1 MKKLISI
8 LALIFLFSCSTAAQ
22 FGTGVNITF
31 DPRTI
36 GMQIDDNIMQKNLS
50 ARLALVD
57 KKYFVSI
64 RR

>member
-1 MKKLISI
+1 MKKITSIILI
-8 LALIFLFSCSTAAQ
+8 LFLTGCTSAAQ

-36 GMQIDDNIMQKNLS
+36 GMQIDDTIMQKNLS

-57 KKYFVSI
+57 KKYFISL
-64 RR
+64 R